1 MNEMYVQDGL
11 RMDLAAAAK
20 VTQDDLRGYAF
31 SKIFPIITTDETSG
45 DIYVAPKTL
54 TNAAGQAGRS
64 DGSAITTDD
73 LATLKVSYT
82 TARVE
87 GRARIYEHE
96 MHGFADMNA
105 ACAAGAKVAG
115 RRVLNK
121 IETLAM
127 TAVFTSTR
135 KTAAIEL
142 TDHQVVKKLQGAAKA
157 VRAYGK
163 PWLCCSDNA
172 LQTLCEIPEIRHRL
186 TQFSKADGDIGYM
199 ALEDEKVRAAVATI
213 LGFGGIAMYDADIV
227 GTTHDAY
234 IAVVAV
240 RAETVGADSDTV
252 RSVVKTDACF
262 GATFVHIPQGGTSEA
277 PFKISTAADRPNK
290 ANLFDGEGWLVSK
303 NFVAAAANQ
312 SDATKLDENGGAV
325 LVTFDDA
332 YTEYAVPVVSV
343 TNNIEAA
350 AGAGGA
356 G

>member
-20 VTQDDLRGYAF
+20 MTQDDLRGYAF
-31 SKIFPIITTDETSG
+31 SKVFPVIVTNEKSG
-45 DIYVAPKTL
+45 DIGVAPKTL
-54 TNAAGQAGRS
+54 TNAQGQAGRS

-73 LATLKVSYT
+73 LATVPVDYT

-87 GRARIYEHE
+87 GRGRIYEHE
-96 MHGFADMNA
+96 MHSFADMNA

-121 IETLAM
+121 VETLAM
-127 TAVFTSTR
+127 TAVFTSAR

-142 TDHQVVKKLQGAAKA
+142 TNHQVVTKLQKAAKS

-172 LQTLCEIPEIRHRL
+172 LQALCDIPEIRFRL
-186 TQFSKADGDIGYM
+186 AQFSKAQGDIGYL
-199 ALEDEKVRAAVATI
+199 ALEDEKIRAAVATI

-227 GTTHDAY
+227 GTTHDSY

-240 RAETVGADSDTV
+240 RKETIGADSDTV

-262 GATFVHIPQGGTSEA
+262 GATFVHIPQGGTAEA
-277 PFKISTAADRPNK
+277 PFRISTAADRPNK

-303 NFVAAAANQ
+303 PFVTVVPH
-312 SDATKLDENGGAV
+312 SGDATVLDENGGAV
-325 LVTFDDA
+325 LVTFDDE
-332 YTEYAVPVVSV
+332 YTEYAVPVVNV
-343 TNNIEAA
+343 QTPA
-350 AGAGGA
+350 AGGEG
-356 G
+356 